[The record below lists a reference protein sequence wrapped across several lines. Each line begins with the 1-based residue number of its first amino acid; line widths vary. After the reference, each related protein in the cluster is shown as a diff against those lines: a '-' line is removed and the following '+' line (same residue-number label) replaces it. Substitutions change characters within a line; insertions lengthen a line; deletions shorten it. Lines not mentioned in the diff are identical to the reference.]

1 MIMRV
6 IKKVW
11 GLLWV
16 VPALAGLL
24 LFMICLVVAK
34 GPKATSILLKE
45 WTDATSRIIKRTT

>member
-1 MIMRV
+1 MIIRV

-11 GLLWV
+11 GLLWA

-24 LFMICLVVAK
+24 LFAICLAVAK
-34 GPKATSILLKE
+34 GPKATSTLLKA